1 MRKNTLKNETTT
13 IGEKACYV
21 YPELKVI
28 YVEMEAGIAA
38 SSATLNPGDAASLG
52 TPQIDDWNDNGNV
65 GDKNFDL

>member
-13 IGEKACYV
+13 IDERACYI

-38 SSATLNPGDAASLG
+38 SSARLNPGDATSSD